1 LIWQVNRHA
10 PVHPWRV
17 VRKGAASVGH
27 SFKRGAMKILAS
39 IREIQAEVQ
48 RRIDVSTWAN
58 GYCVGCSAP
67 TPWRIP
73 HDGTANWMAHPGSTE
88 RHGCEGFILEV
99 IAAVRKVLEVIAA
112 VRKDYDLPPQPLS
125 AAIARPGGR
134 MAPL

>member
-1 LIWQVNRHA
+1 
-10 PVHPWRV
+10 
-17 VRKGAASVGH
+17 
-27 SFKRGAMKILAS
+27 MKILAS
-39 IREIQAEVQ
+39 IRVIQAEVQ

-99 IAAVRKVLEVIAA
+99 IAAVRK
-112 VRKDYDLPPQPLS
+112 DYDLPPQPLS
-125 AAIARPGGR
+125 VAIAQLGGR